1 MQAAQPGKVLTT
13 PWVLLGRLG
22 LVVYGTTLVTQKIDE
37 PMGNMINMVVFI
49 SVTSQTSLFELVVGG
64 VTKQF
69 CQDRL
74 GVFFHSKILKQYQ
87 IWKTG
92 LQWVSPQ
99 DFREANHDY
108 EINVPDPPSPLWSK
122 TRPSLEFW
130 ILFLGRTSGF
140 YAIPGASMNHVW
152 QPSIFQLERWA
163 LQLIFNL

>member
-1 MQAAQPGKVLTT
+1 MDNPKYSILTGGIIHLLTGIFPTNCIKKPRLKLSARPANSSDACKAQPGKVLTT

-74 GVFFHSKILKQYQ
+74 GVFFHSKTIPNLKNGVAMSFPARFQGS
-87 IWKTG
+87 K
-92 LQWVSPQ
+92 P
-99 DFREANHDY
+99 R
-108 EINVPDPPSPLWSK
+108 LWNQCS
-122 TRPSLEFW
+122 RPSVAPM
-130 ILFLGRTSGF
+130 I
-140 YAIPGASMNHVW
+140 
-152 QPSIFQLERWA
+152 
-163 LQLIFNL
+163 